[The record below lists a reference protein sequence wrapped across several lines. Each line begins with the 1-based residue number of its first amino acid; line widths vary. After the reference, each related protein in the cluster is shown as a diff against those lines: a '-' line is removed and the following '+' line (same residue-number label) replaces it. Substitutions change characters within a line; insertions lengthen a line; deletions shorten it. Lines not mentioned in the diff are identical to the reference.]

1 MNLEQK
7 VEQVQSLSP
16 QTIQCL
22 EILQMNTPEL
32 IRYVRELSMEN
43 PVFEVE
49 MPEIPVAPRE
59 REQGRMEWL
68 ASNDRQ
74 NRWYNRQD
82 NERSDHDQVE
92 NQSESLQDYVRS
104 QLPQQGEELENAS
117 EYLLQSLD
125 ENGWIE
131 ESLDELST
139 ESGIPRALLERAL
152 VQIQN
157 AEPYG
162 VGARNLQ
169 ECLLIQLYRMPDA
182 DDIAAKIV
190 RDYLPELAKSH
201 FNSIA
206 KALQTTQVRVRQAA
220 RQIQQL
226 NPRPANGFNF
236 SEPTSYIVPDLIAKW
251 NGDSFDIRLS
261 KASVFRINISDYYV
275 RLQKES
281 TDREVT
287 QYLDEKVRQARWVYT
302 AVNQRQETMLRCMQM
317 IKELQPEY
325 FKHDKGALRP
335 MTLED
340 VAERLGVHES
350 TISRAIRGKY
360 IQCPDGVVPLAF
372 FFSQAAFCTAG
383 GENTVSS
390 VTVKKKLQELI
401 QAENTAKPCSD
412 QKLCELLQANGFN
425 ISRRTVAKYRDE
437 LNIPPATG
445 RKKI

>member
-7 VEQVQSLSP
+7 VEQTQTLSP
-16 QTIQCL
+16 QTIQRL
-22 EILQMNTPEL
+22 EMLQMNTLEL
-32 IRYVRELSMEN
+32 IDYVRELSMEN

-49 MPEIPVAPRE
+49 MPEIPVTPRE

-82 NERSDHDQVE
+82 NESNDHDQAE
-92 NQSESLQDYVRS
+92 NRSESLHDYVRS
-104 QLPQQGEELENAS
+104 QLPHQSNELECAS

-131 ESLDELST
+131 ESLDELAA
-139 ESGIPRALLERAL
+139 ESGIPLALLERAL

-157 AEPYG
+157 TEPYG

-206 KALQTTQVRVRQAA
+206 KALQTTQARVRQAA
-220 RQIQQL
+220 KQIHQL
-226 NPRPANGFNF
+226 NPRPANGFDF
-236 SEPTSYIVPDLIAKW
+236 SEPTSYIVPDLIAQW
-251 NGDSFDIRLS
+251 NGDGFDIRLS
-261 KASVFRINISDYYV
+261 KAGTLRINISDYYV

-281 TDREVT
+281 TDKEVT
-287 QYLDEKVRQARWVYT
+287 QYLDEKVRQARWVFS
-302 AVNQRQETMLRCMQM
+302 AVNQRQETMLRCMQIIM
-317 IKELQPEY
+317 ELQPEY
-325 FKHDKGALRP
+325 FQHDKGALRP
-335 MTLED
+335 MTLGD
-340 VAERLGVHES
+340 VAERMGVHES

-360 IQCPDGVVPLAF
+360 IQCPDGVVPLSF
-372 FFSQAAFCTAG
+372 FFSQAAFCTAD
-383 GENTVSS
+383 GENMASS
-390 VTVKKKLQELI
+390 ATVKKKLLELL
-401 QAENTAKPCSD
+401 QTENIAKPYSD
-412 QKLCELLQANGFN
+412 QKLCELLQANGYN

-437 LNIPPATG
+437 MNIPPATG